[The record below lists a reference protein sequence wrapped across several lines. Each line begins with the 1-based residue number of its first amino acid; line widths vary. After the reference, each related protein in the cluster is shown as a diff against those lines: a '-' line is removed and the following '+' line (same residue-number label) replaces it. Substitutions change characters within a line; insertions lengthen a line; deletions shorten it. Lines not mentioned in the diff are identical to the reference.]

1 MENDNGQNVEKD
13 NETLISTQVR
23 TPGGSL
29 STGRPNIDDIN
40 KRNAEEEK
48 QDRKSTYTTT
58 GIIVL
63 LVVVIIVAIYFFS

>member
-1 MENDNGQNVEKD
+1 MENNKGQNVEKD
-13 NETLISTQVR
+13 DETLISTQVR
-23 TPGGSL
+23 TPEGSL